1 MIYVVSF
8 IHKQASRN
16 APANNKTLL
25 KSGSG
30 ITEKPWEISF
40 LIMSSVY
47 EYLKKNSV
55 VVTSDVFVYVLI
67 LHAPE
72 HSLGPNLVSHK
83 QLTNFL

>member
-1 MIYVVSF
+1 MIYFVSF

-16 APANNKTLL
+16 VPTNNKTLL
-25 KSGSG
+25 KSGSE
-30 ITEKPWEISF
+30 ITEKPWGSSF
-40 LIMSSVY
+40 LIRSSVY

-55 VVTSDVFVYVLI
+55 VVTSDVFVYILI